1 MEVGGKIFT
10 GAAATVILAIAGHLV
25 TGESY
30 ISGLEEKAKTE
41 LAAQGMDGV
50 EMQLS
55 RNPLSRHAILD
66 GEVSDDIKE
75 TALAAVASVAG
86 ISGANWAGDQNSP
99 ESTTDGS
106 SQEAST
112 VNSNCQE
119 KVDTAIAGRKLSFR
133 SGSAYISRESNEII
147 DSVASALQTC
157 SDYAIAI
164 GGHTDNNGN
173 AEVNKTMS
181 QERADRVRAGLID
194 RGIAENL
201 VTATGYGSEQPL
213 ATDSGPEA
221 DATNRRIEFKILASG
236 NDADAQQGK

>member
-1 MEVGGKIFT
+1 MEVGGKIFA
-10 GAAATVILAIAGHLV
+10 GAAATIAVAIVGHMI
-25 TGESY
+25 TGENY

-55 RNPLSRHAILD
+55 RDPLSRRAVLD
-66 GEVSDDIKE
+66 GEVSDEVRQK
-75 TALAAVASVAG
+75 ALATVTSVAG
-86 ISGANWAGDQNSP
+86 ISGASWAGDELVPQETANGESSDGPVANS
-99 ESTTDGS
+99 S
-106 SQEAST
+106 
-112 VNSNCQE
+112 CQE
-119 KVDTAIAGRKLSFR
+119 KVDAAIAGRKLSFR

-147 DSVASALQTC
+147 DAVSGALEDC
-157 SDYAIAI
+157 SDYSIAI
-164 GGHTDNNGN
+164 GGHTDDNGN

-201 VTATGYGSEQPL
+201 VTAKGYGSEQPL
-213 ATDSGPEA
+213 AEGSGPEA

>member
-55 RNPLSRHAILD
+55 RDPLSRHAILD
-66 GEVSDDIKE
+66 GEVSDEIKA
-75 TALAAVASVAG
+75 TALAAVSSVTG
-86 ISGANWAGDQNSP
+86 ISGANWAGDDATG
-99 ESTTDGS
+99 STTEQSES
-106 SQEAST
+106 SDDSNA
-112 VNSNCQE
+112 NSDCQE

-147 DSVASALQTC
+147 DSVAGALQTC

-213 ATDSGPEA
+213 AEDNGPEA
-221 DATNRRIEFKILASG
+221 DATNRRIEFKILARG